1 MKKNLLF
8 SSIAIL
14 GFTIAA
20 MAQIPAYVPSNGL
33 LAWYPLTGNSNDLSS
48 NANNAVNTGVTFTT
62 DRFEHANAAGS
73 FDGITSGLVVAAPS
87 FTFNENGAFTYSLWI
102 KKDIL
107 TPSGIVLMVATVNAG
122 NFISM
127 LAAGEFFTNAT
138 NMQQSSWMGMTCPVT
153 TNVWD
158 NYIATYDAKIMN
170 LYKNGI
176 FQSTKTYTHTGAL
189 AANLP
194 LFIGRSFDGPS
205 FIGLIDD
212 IGIWNRSLTQSEITG
227 LYQSLTVGTRELT
240 KDNLISIYPNP
251 ASAHINLKANESLA
265 GTAYSIRNPVGKTQ
279 LHGKLT
285 GGNTII
291 NLENLS
297 KGIYLISFGEDARQT
312 IKFIKN

>member
-14 GFTIAA
+14 GFTIAT

-33 LAWYPLTGNSNDLSS
+33 LAWYPLTGNSNDLSP
-48 NANNAVNTGVTFTT
+48 NLNNAVNTGVTFTT
-62 DRFEHANAAGS
+62 DRFEHANSAGS
-73 FDGITSGLVVAAPS
+73 FDGYSSGLVVAAPS
-87 FTFNENGAFTYSLWI
+87 FTFDENGAFTYSVWI

-127 LAAGEFFTNAT
+127 LAAGEFFTYAT
-138 NMQQSSWMGMTCPVT
+138 NMQQSSWMGMTIPVT

-158 NYIATYDAKIMN
+158 NYVATYDAKIMN

-176 FQSTKTYTHTGAL
+176 FQSTNAYTHTGAV
-189 AANLP
+189 ATNLP
-194 LFIGRSFDGPS
+194 LFIGRSFDGSS
-205 FIGLIDD
+205 FNGLIDD

-227 LYQSLTVGTRELT
+227 LYQSITVGTRELT

-251 ASAHINLKANESLA
+251 ASGHINLKANENLA
-265 GTAYSIRNPVGKTQ
+265 GSVYSIRNPVGKTLLQ
-279 LHGKLT
+279 GKLT
-285 GGNTII
+285 GENTTI
-291 NLENLS
+291 NLEKLS